1 MDFSIPS
8 FLTHPNGCAT
18 FEKSHSPL
26 FCLPIPFNQISIVI
40 PTYNEAGNLPA
51 LISALQALPLPGLS
65 VLVVDDG
72 SPDGT
77 GEIADRLAAE
87 SGGCL
92 AVLHRSGKL
101 GLGTA
106 YLEGFRRVMEAGAQ
120 AVGQMDAD
128 FSHPPE
134 KLPELVEALE
144 NCDLALGSRYVPGGS
159 VDCDW
164 PVWRKGLSA
173 FGNFYA
179 RTILSLPVRDVT
191 GGFRLWRR
199 SALESLPLERIRS
212 NGYAFLIE
220 LTYLASRKG
229 LQIREVPIYF
239 ADRGWGKSKMSTKI
253 QREAAFQ
260 VWQMLW
266 RYRDIQRTM

>member
-1 MDFSIPS
+1 MSS
-8 FLTHPNGCAT
+8 
-18 FEKSHSPL
+18 L
-26 FCLPIPFNQISIVI
+26 FDKISVVI
-40 PTYNEAGNLPA
+40 PTYNEAGNLPSLAAA
-51 LISALQALPLPGLS
+51 LFALPLPGLC
-65 VLVVDDG
+65 VLIVDDG

-77 GEIADRLAAE
+77 GELADRLAE
-87 SGGCL
+87 KYGGRL
-92 AVLHRSGKL
+92 AVLHRNGKL

-106 YLEGFRRVMEAGAQ
+106 YLEGFRLVMEAGAQ
-120 AVGQMDAD
+120 VIGQMDAD

-134 KLPELVEALE
+134 KLLEMVAALDD
-144 NCDLALGSRYVPGGS
+144 CDLVLGSRYIPGGS

-164 PVWRKGLSA
+164 PAWRKGLSA

-179 RTILSLPVRDVT
+179 RKILSLPVRDVT
-191 GGFRLWRR
+191 GGFRLWRC

-229 LQIREVPIYF
+229 LRIREVPIYF
-239 ADRGWGKSKMSTKI
+239 ADRGWGKSKMSLRI

-260 VWQMLW
+260 VWQMVW
-266 RYRDIQRTM
+266 RYRDIHRNL